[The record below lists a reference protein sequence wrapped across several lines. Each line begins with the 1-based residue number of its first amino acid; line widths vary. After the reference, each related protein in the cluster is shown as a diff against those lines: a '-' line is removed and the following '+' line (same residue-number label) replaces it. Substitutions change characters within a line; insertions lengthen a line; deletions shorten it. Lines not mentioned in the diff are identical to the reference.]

1 MGVSDLDQFKITK
14 EDQAQG
20 PSPSQQMALMEKMRG
35 ASVMPEEQ
43 IAAEAQ
49 KGNIIPLSQAQG
61 GRR

>member
-1 MGVSDLDQFKITK
+1 
-14 EDQAQG
+14 
-20 PSPSQQMALMEKMRG
+20 MALMEKMRG